1 MGVQEALL
9 ARRTV
14 RRFAPTPVSGKILTS
29 ILNATRRA
37 PSSRNQQPWHFVVV
51 RNRETLEAID
61 GIAGTGRFIADA
73 PLAIAIA
80 MDGADSPELDAGRA
94 LQQME
99 VMAWSKGLGTC
110 FVTLAGDE
118 PAWIAALLGIPKGM
132 DLITVM
138 PFGYRSADFTGRGVP
153 RKPLSAIAHS
163 ETFGNAYGAN

>member
-1 MGVQEALL
+1 MDVYKALMT
-9 ARRTV
+9 RRTV
-14 RRFAPTPVSGKILTS
+14 RRFAPTPVSDEALTG
-29 ILNATRRA
+29 ILNAARWA

-51 RNRETLEAID
+51 RNRETLAAIG

-80 MDGADSPELDAGRA
+80 MDGADSPELDAGRT

-99 VMAWSKGLGTC
+99 IMAWSEGLGTC
-110 FVTLAGDE
+110 FVTLAGNE
-118 PAWIAALLGIPKGM
+118 PARIGKLLGIPKSM

-138 PFGYRSADFTGRGVP
+138 PFGYRPGGFTGRGVP

-163 ETFGNAYGAN
+163 ETFGNNYGVN